1 MLQFATQ
8 LSTAVFAW
16 LNVANLFLTL
26 LLIYGEAID
35 RAPAASSIL
44 KSAFIFCYCCS
55 LFFLLVF
62 SLAGNVNKLH
72 QAYQFISIFYGTVMF
87 FGFCFSIW
95 LVSVSLSAASSM
107 AYSGY
112 LFTVFGLVASCAGYF
127 IAAGA
132 HGRLIDVASVFL
144 QYQAMLPT
152 LVNQFTIY
160 SLCNTHDISW

>member
-26 LLIYGEAID
+26 LLIYGQAID
-35 RAPAASSIL
+35 RAPQAGGIL
-44 KSAFIFCYCCS
+44 KSSFIFCYCCS

-62 SLAGNVNKLH
+62 SLAGNINKLH
-72 QAYQFISIFYGTVMF
+72 QSFLFISLYYAVVMF
-87 FGFCFSIW
+87 FGFCFSFW
-95 LVSVSLSAASSM
+95 LVSVTLSDPSAM
-107 AYSGY
+107 EYSGY
-112 LFTVFGLVASCAGYF
+112 LFTVFGLVASSAGYF

-132 HGRLIDVASVFL
+132 HGRLFDVLCVFI
-144 QYQAMLPT
+144 QYQLMLPT
-152 LVNQFTIY
+152 LVNSFTIY